1 MSYSHP
7 QDNKERKANTI
18 CIQAHEKC
26 DSLTIFYCPIP
37 ILVNEPKRSFFFLCY
52 YYNITAAHIQSIMN
66 DGDLFK
72 QTSPTTSVL

>member
-26 DSLTIFYCPIP
+26 DSLTIFYCPIT
-37 ILVNEPKRSFFFLCY
+37 ILVNEPKRSFFSY
-52 YYNITAAHIQSIMN
+52 GIIT
-66 DGDLFK
+66 
-72 QTSPTTSVL
+72 T